1 MADANGN
8 FSFLNRHDRI
18 KFLQVTFRELRKLAL
33 RDGFS
38 GVRNAIDKALAE
50 LKKVEVSSSDSQP

>member
-1 MADANGN
+1 MAETNGK
-8 FSFLNRHDRI
+8 FSFLNRHDMI

-38 GVRNAIDKALAE
+38 GVRAALDKALIE
-50 LKKVEVSSSDSQP
+50 LKKVEEMPPDKRP